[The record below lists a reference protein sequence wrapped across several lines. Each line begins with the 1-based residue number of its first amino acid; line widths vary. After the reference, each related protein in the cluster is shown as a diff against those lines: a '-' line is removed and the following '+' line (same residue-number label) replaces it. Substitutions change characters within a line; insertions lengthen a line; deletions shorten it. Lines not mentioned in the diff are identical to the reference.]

1 MILYDTRPLVN
12 WADNSWEKK
21 PISSTRTSPVPDA
34 RDGLSPNPKN
44 SSLHQRFPI
53 ERLADTLPSVTRAP
67 AVPPPTPPPETD
79 DMDWTPSAP
88 QDIQP
93 VRSVHQRDQ
102 PSVLNGPLPFY
113 GTLPAAPRPPAWN
126 SRTGSWNR
134 SLDQVVERNP
144 FHQSP
149 LQPQTQWQHKG
160 TTQDVVF
167 KPPNFF
173 PQSDYNSSGDL
184 NGLDEMFER
193 TLGKEFPTASRKTQS
208 RSAQKSKPGTGQSHL
223 VYQYLRLGSLISFL
237 AAWTMSQNRSLLT
250 GIHIETFALGSASL
264 IAGFSLLEALKGP
277 FIQWNGMEI
286 LVYITELVAVIILG
300 GHLPRAS
307 FDREGFDRYGKL
319 LLLFMTVQ
327 ELLSLLALLRAGAP
341 PAYSQSHQPTSP
353 IPDPSASR
361 TQSSPYH
368 GAIPWSP
375 TESSASSTYGAA
387 SFSSQP
393 AAPPLSFSSSAGKA
407 SFSTALAPVQQYRLP
422 TSRASNSL
430 STNPNHR
437 KTPHSFTMS
446 SLKASE
452 PYSDY
457 EQDSDNETVATTA
470 TTLTDA
476 TTRNIRY
483 GPNHSLDYSSPFS
496 PRRNDFG
503 GIGGLS
509 LEDRPS
515 SRRIT
520 RSQTQHGLSG
530 SRYPGRS
537 IR

>member
-1 MILYDTRPLVN
+1 M
-12 WADNSWEKK
+12 
-21 PISSTRTSPVPDA
+21 SSTRTSPVPDT
-34 RDGLSPNPKN
+34 RDHHSPNVTN
-44 SSLHQRFPI
+44 ASLHQRFPI
-53 ERLADTLPSVTRAP
+53 ERLADNIPSVTRSP
-67 AVPPPTPPPETD
+67 AIPPPTPPPETD

-93 VRSVHQRDQ
+93 IRSVHQRDQ
-102 PSVLNGPLPFY
+102 PSVLDGPLPFY

-126 SRTGSWNR
+126 PRTGGWNK
-134 SLDQVVERNP
+134 SLNQVAERNP
-144 FHQSP
+144 FHRRP
-149 LQPQTQWQHKG
+149 LQPSSQWQHKD

-173 PQSDYNSSGDL
+173 PQSDYNSSNDL

-193 TLGKEFPTASRKTQS
+193 TLGKEFSKGSRGKARS
-208 RSAQKSKPGTGQSHL
+208 KSAQKSSSRSARSHFI
-223 VYQYLRLGSLISFL
+223 YQYLRLGSLMGFL
-237 AAWTMSQNRSLLT
+237 AAWKISQNRQVLT

-264 IAGFSLLEALKGP
+264 IAGFSLLEALKRP

-300 GHLPRAS
+300 GHLPRAA

-327 ELLSLLALLRAGAP
+327 EFLALLALFRTDAL
-341 PAYSQSHQPTSP
+341 PTGPQEQQQASPLGSP
-353 IPDPSASR
+353 I
-361 TQSSPYH
+361 QSSPNH
-368 GAIPWSP
+368 RAIPSFP
-375 TESSASSTYGAA
+375 TESTASSVPGPA
-387 SFSSQP
+387 SFNSQTS
-393 AAPPLSFSSSAGKA
+393 APPLSFSSSAGEA
-407 SFSTALAPVQQYRLP
+407 SFSTALAPVPQYRLP
-422 TSRASNSL
+422 TPRASNSL
-430 STNPNHR
+430 STNYR
-437 KTPHSFTMS
+437 KAPHSFTMS

-476 TTRNIRY
+476 TTRDIRY
-483 GPNHSLDYSSPFS
+483 GQNHSLDYSSPFS
-496 PRRNDFG
+496 PRRTDLG
-503 GIGGLS
+503 GLGGLS
-509 LEDRPS
+509 LEDRPT
-515 SRRIT
+515 SRRVT

-530 SRYPGRS
+530 SRYPGRA